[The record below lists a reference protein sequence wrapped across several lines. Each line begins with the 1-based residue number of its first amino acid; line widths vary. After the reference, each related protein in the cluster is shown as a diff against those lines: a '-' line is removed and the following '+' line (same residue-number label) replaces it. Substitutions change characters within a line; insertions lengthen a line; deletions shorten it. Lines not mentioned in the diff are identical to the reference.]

1 MGFKIR
7 RTATGTATAIVYF
20 CSDFRWL
27 STLTSGNKPNS
38 WHGIARNLV
47 DDHFPVRPHAVNSDC
62 LPPRMSA
69 FASRIANGFW
79 THRTDVRRCTYIMQN
94 QLPWFIPIDYLLL
107 FVNWCESR
115 RISYSVRENRSILFF
130 FLLAVRFLGKCLR
143 AFVIMWTTN
152 SFDGW
157 CTQRSGKPFSCFRT
171 KTRRHLFYG
180 FRVRKVVS
188 TANRKSMRPPL
199 TLKRFFSAARKHF
212 LFFFRLYY
220 WWGALSAVCYNI
232 ADDGDFVMLGVVEH
246 VLPMVAMGICASTNS
261 LSFISTS

>member
-1 MGFKIR
+1 MAFRRWSEVAKFSLSARSRLPCHWYRRMNPMGFKIR

-130 FLLAVRFLGKCLR
+130 FFASSPLFREMFACVCNNVNDKQFWRMVHTAVGQTF
-143 AFVIMWTTN
+143 
-152 SFDGW
+152 
-157 CTQRSGKPFSCFRT
+157 
-171 KTRRHLFYG
+171 
-180 FRVRKVVS
+180 
-188 TANRKSMRPPL
+188 
-199 TLKRFFSAARKHF
+199 
-212 LFFFRLYY
+212 
-220 WWGALSAVCYNI
+220 
-232 ADDGDFVMLGVVEH
+232 
-246 VLPMVAMGICASTNS
+246 
-261 LSFISTS
+261 